1 MVGLLLLCI
10 CFAIDDQGPKLGAV
24 PLKSSETKSKSI
36 TLTCTITV
44 CLLRI
49 SKTRGVNCEPKPTFI
64 AHITSS
70 HRCGRDVCV

>member
-10 CFAIDDQGPKLGAV
+10 CFGIDGQGPKLGVV
-24 PLKSSETKSKSI
+24 PLKSLETNSKSI
-36 TLTCTITV
+36 MLTCAVTV

-49 SKTRGVNCEPKPTFI
+49 SKIRGVNCEPKPTFI
-64 AHITSS
+64 AHIASS